1 VSAQDIG
8 NFFLFYTGFPNIGN
22 AELAPGGGCGYKD
35 SFNTGKIMSVQPSRE
50 VFHKRA
56 EQGNLIPVWKE
67 ILADQETPV
76 SAYERVR
83 SFLRR
88 KDHASHTWML
98 ESVEGGEH
106 IGRYSFI
113 GGSPRAIL
121 RARGT
126 VTEITEGN
134 ITTEVADTDPLEV
147 LKNKMSRYQPVRDP
161 ALPRFVG
168 GAVGFL
174 GYDMI
179 SVFEPHVPVIEND
192 AIGNPDMVMM
202 ITNAIIIFDHVN
214 HTMKVVAN
222 AYNNGDPDQAY
233 DEALG
238 EIDMLCE
245 ALLQPVDRVLIDA
258 HLEVEPVVPESNM
271 TIDEYRGMVEKGKEY
286 IRAGDIIQTVLSQRF
301 EVENT
306 ADSLDVYRALRSI
319 NPSPYM
325 FCLDLGESA
334 LVGSSPEVHVR
345 CEDRCVEVRPI
356 AGTRPR
362 GKTEAEDLALEKEL
376 LADPKEL
383 AEHLMLLDLG
393 RNDVGRVCE
402 FSTVRVEDQMVI
414 ERYSHVMHIVSD
426 VKGTLSPE
434 HDAYD
439 VMRATFPAGTVSGAP
454 KVRAME
460 IIAELE
466 KTKRGPYA
474 GAVGYFSFDGNLDS
488 CITIRTVVLDNDRA
502 YVQAGGGIVA
512 DSVPETEYQETRNK
526 AGAVM
531 KALALAKHYAAARKS
546 SRQIATARNNETE

>member
-1 VSAQDIG
+1 MSI
-8 NFFLFYTGFPNIGN
+8 TPN
-22 AELAPGGGCGYKD
+22 K
-35 SFNTGKIMSVQPSRE
+35 E
-50 VFHKRA
+50 VFLEKA
-56 EQGNLIPVWKE
+56 KQGNLIPVWME

-83 SFLRR
+83 TFLRE

-113 GGSPRAIL
+113 GGNPRAII
-121 RARGT
+121 RACGT
-126 VTEITEGN
+126 STVITEDDR
-134 ITTEVADTDPLEV
+134 TSEVSNADPLDV
-147 LKNKMSRYQPVRDP
+147 LKEYMARYKPVEDA
-161 ALPRFVG
+161 ALPRFIG
-168 GAVGFL
+168 GSVGFI

-179 SVFEPHVPVIEND
+179 SVFEPRVPVVAND
-192 AIGNPDMVMM
+192 KIGNPDMVQMV
-202 ITNAIIIFDHVN
+202 TNAIIIFDRVN
-214 HTMKVVAN
+214 QTMKVVAN
-222 AYNNGDPDQAY
+222 AYVDGDADKAY
-233 DEALG
+233 DDALA
-238 EIDMLCE
+238 EIDELCK
-245 ALLQPVDRVLIDA
+245 ALQQPVQRVLLDA
-258 HLEVEPVVPESNM
+258 HQNVEQVIPESNM
-271 TIDEYRGMVEKGKEY
+271 TIPEYRTMIERAKEY
-286 IRAGDIIQTVLSQRF
+286 IRAGDIIQVVLSQRF

-306 ADSLDVYRALRSI
+306 ADSLDVYRALRTI

-345 CEDRCVEVRPI
+345 CEDGQVELRPI

-362 GKTEAEDLALEKEL
+362 GKTGKEDLALEQDL

-383 AEHLMLLDLG
+383 AEHVMLVDLG

-402 FSTVRVEDQMVI
+402 FNTVKVPEQMVI

-426 VKGTLSPE
+426 VTGTLSPG

-454 KVRAME
+454 KIRAME

-474 GAVGYFSFDGNLDS
+474 GAVGYFSFDGNLDC
-488 CITIRTVVLDNDRA
+488 CITIRTVVLDKDKA

-512 DSVPETEYQETRNK
+512 DSVPDTEYQETRNK
-526 AGAVM
+526 AGAVL
-531 KALALAKHYAAARKS
+531 KALSLAKHYAAARGGFS
-546 SRQIATARNNETE
+546 QSR